1 MLKTIKRLLNKQTGF
16 TLIELLVAVGI
27 LAILAGVAVPVAIK
41 FTGSSQTKSA
51 QAELSNVQDALDA
64 MMVDQGISTLPDP
77 GPGASAALRVV
88 GADTDDM
95 SLFPYTAAGAYALKG
110 SASGDYLRENTTGTY
125 YVDTAGKVTQAT
137 TGY

>member
-1 MLKTIKRLLNKQTGF
+1 MIKRLLKKQNGF

-41 FTGSSQTKSA
+41 FTSSSQTKSA

-64 MMVDQGISTLPDP
+64 MMVDQGISALPNP
-77 GPGASAALRVV
+77 GPGASGNLRSVA
-88 GADTDDM
+88 GTATNDM
-95 SLFPYTAAGAYALKG
+95 SLFPYTIAGDYALKG
-110 SASGDYLRENTTGTY
+110 GASGDYLRESTTGTY